1 MQTIEFGT
9 QYVMILAGDRLDV
22 TVQRDGLRGDVSR
35 NRVALAGA
43 PAGTMAG

>member
-1 MQTIEFGT
+1 METVELGT

-22 TVQRDGLRGDVSR
+22 SVQSDGLRGDVTR
-35 NRVALAGA
+35 DGVALAGA